1 MLHFNEN
8 GKRLQAENSRGEK
21 IFAVSFSR
29 GGAPDG
35 VAKAVKVPQT
45 FGKLIIFCKLT
56 EWIER
61 LLHRSVDSRFD
72 SESGQ
77 ANDLQIY
84 VYLVAQT
91 SKFV

>member
-1 MLHFNEN
+1 MKTVSVCKLKTLE
-8 GKRLQAENSRGEK
+8 GKKYLR
-21 IFAVSFSR
+21 FSFSR

-45 FGKLIIFCKLT
+45 FGKLVVFCKLT

-61 LLHRSVDSRFD
+61 LLHRLVDSRFD